1 MWDTMDLNWC
11 PTFQDLVYVADR
23 QAGVRMAGVELGRH
37 LVAGAPPSVY
47 YVPDFITQV
56 VS

>member
-1 MWDTMDLNWC
+1 M
-11 PTFQDLVYVADR
+11 YVADR

-47 YVPDFITQV
+47 YVPDFITQNTV
-56 VS
+56 H